1 MNEIYKNI
9 YKLSSGTAVAQAIPL
24 LAYPFL
30 TRIFSPEDFGTFATT
45 ILCSSL
51 LGIFASG
58 CYEHAILI
66 TKSKIDAANVIVL
79 TLLRSCLI
87 LLVSFPVIWLLN
99 NELSIWFNDPELA
112 TSLYYAPLIALGG
125 IIYACHSEWLIKY
138 KEYSFLARNRIF
150 QGVFLVASKIVIGLA
165 FVSSQALVIGELV
178 GRFLSSIMSIMTIA
192 KIDHKIFLK
201 ISRPRIS
208 KLKKRFSQFPRVMVF
223 DQFVNILGGS
233 LHVLFIGTAFG
244 PKELGYVAL
253 LFSALYLPITIVSSS
268 IKDVF
273 RQQASIEYSEY
284 GSCRRLYLSLFK
296 VIACFGLLVFTL
308 GFFLSPELFP
318 LVFGEDWRIVGEY
331 AQIMMAMYYLNFV
344 SMSLGGTLIFA
355 EKIKVSLY
363 WQILSIGL
371 STVALYIGCYV
382 VGDIVSCLV
391 YLAIARSVSYLIY
404 IFLSYYYSL
413 DHSRL

>member
-1 MNEIYKNI
+1 MKEIYRNI

-45 ILCSSL
+45 ILFSSL
-51 LGIFASG
+51 LGIYASG

-66 TKSKIDAANVIVL
+66 TKTKIDAANVIAL
-79 TLLRSCLI
+79 ALLRSGLI
-87 LLVSFPVIWLLN
+87 LFISLPIIWLLN
-99 NELSIWFNDPELA
+99 SEVSIWFNDPELT

-125 IIYACHSEWLIKY
+125 IIYVCHSEWLVKY

-150 QGVFLVASKIVIGLA
+150 QGTFLVASKIVIGLSL
-165 FVSSQALVIGELV
+165 VSSQALIIGELV
-178 GRFLSSIMSIMTIA
+178 GRLLSSIMSILTIA
-192 KIDHKIFLK
+192 KIDRKAFLS
-201 ISRPRIS
+201 ISWTQIS

-223 DQFVNILGGS
+223 DQFINILGGS
-233 LHVLFIGTAFG
+233 LHVLFIGSAFG
-244 PKELGYVAL
+244 PMQLGYVAL

-273 RQQASIEYSEY
+273 RQKANIEYSET
-284 GSCRRLYLSLFK
+284 GSCRPLYLSLFK
-296 VIACFGLLVFTL
+296 AIASFGLVVFSI

-318 LVFGEDWRIVGEY
+318 FVFGDEWRVVGEY
-331 AQIMMAMYYLNFV
+331 AQIMMPMYYLNFV

-363 WQILSIGL
+363 WQVLSIGI
-371 STVALYIGCYV
+371 STIALYMGCYV

-391 YLAIARSVSYLIY
+391 YLAVARSVSYFVY
-404 IFLSYYYSL
+404 ILLSYYYSL
-413 DHSRL
+413 DHSKI